1 MEECYT
7 GWGRRNSRGASSSG
21 QRDKNETWRG
31 AKEYEN
37 ANDKVGG
44 KEGEKKKR
52 RKRRKENEKE
62 EEKTKIK
69 SLSITQEDLWALQKV
84 LSSRKGRFSATYKKN
99 TEANTKVCDL
109 IQKTMQALDR
119 LAGVY
124 ATFGGTWANVEKR
137 ELRG

>member
-44 KEGEKKKR
+44 KEGEKKK
-52 RKRRKENEKE
+52 KEKKKKKRKEK
-62 EEKTKIK
+62 K
-69 SLSITQEDLWALQKV
+69 QRKV
-84 LSSRKGRFSATYKKN
+84 SQHNARGPVDT
-99 TEANTKVCDL
+99 TESPE
-109 IQKTMQALDR
+109 Q
-119 LAGVY
+119 
-124 ATFGGTWANVEKR
+124 
-137 ELRG
+137 